1 MSAAAD
7 WICDDYSLDIRY
19 IAEESTKG
27 PQIWQAS
34 IGIHPLEA
42 PSDLSFSVCPINF
55 RIGQVQRFPA
65 SKNELIDLLLHA
77 TNGAIDTPNGKLSLA
92 CERPHDFYSEMGSRE
107 RWFSELHLQVVG
119 SHIPCASPMD
129 LAAVD
134 SALRSANPPFDGLSE
149 AAMWLGF
156 APPGTTTRPPFID
169 IRVGPPCDLIFQKC
183 SLLNDRLDITL
194 HAHPNFDTRRVG
206 LAVRGAPGVG
216 LDGRKQVSDEI
227 RWGNVRAG
235 RRVGKARV
243 KLKNADSALVMLMI
257 GRSTVRRQ
265 WFLDPQ
271 KARNNRLLAVQHFDQ
286 DLKMIRSAVL
296 ETSDSA
302 RFEQGVAALL
312 FLLGFSPCLQLETAS
327 PDLIVTTPGGRLVIV
342 ECTTRIADFSAK
354 LGKLVDRRG
363 SLTKSLSASRHPSEV
378 VAVLVCRLPR
388 DQIAA
393 QVEELRSRSIILI
406 AGEELVSGFNLV
418 RHSNDPDEIL
428 DEAFS
433 SLSTAQ
439 HSA

>member
-1 MSAAAD
+1 M
-7 WICDDYSLDIRY
+7 
-19 IAEESTKG
+19 
-27 PQIWQAS
+27 
-34 IGIHPLEA
+34 
-42 PSDLSFSVCPINF
+42 
-55 RIGQVQRFPA
+55 
-65 SKNELIDLLLHA
+65 DLLLQA
-77 TNGAIDTPNGKLSLA
+77 ANGEIDSPDGKLSLA
-92 CERPHDFYSEMGSRE
+92 RDRPHDFYSEMSLRE
-107 RWFSELHLQVVG
+107 RWFSELHLQVIG
-119 SHIPCASPMD
+119 SHIPSPSAMD

-134 SALRSANPPFDGLSE
+134 SALRAAAPPFDGLSE

-156 APPGTTTRPPFID
+156 SQPGTTNRPPSID
-169 IRVGPPCDLIFQKC
+169 IRVGPPCDLNFQSC
-183 SLLNDRLDITL
+183 SLLNDRLDIAL
-194 HAHPNFDTRRVG
+194 LAHQNFDIRRVG

-216 LDGRKQVSDEI
+216 LDARKQVSEEI
-227 RWGNVRAG
+227 KWGTVRAG

-243 KLKNADSALVMLMI
+243 RLKNADSALVMLMI

-271 KARNNRLLAVQHFDQ
+271 KARNNRLLAIQHFDQ
-286 DLKMIRSAVL
+286 DLKMIRGAVL
-296 ETSDSA
+296 ETTDSA

-312 FLLGFSPCLQLETAS
+312 FLLGFSPCIQLETAS
-327 PDLIVTTPGGRLVIV
+327 PDIIVTTPGGRLVIV
-342 ECTTRIADFSAK
+342 ECTTKIADFSAK

-378 VAVLVCRLPR
+378 VAVLICRLPR

-393 QVEELRSRSIILI
+393 QVQELRSRSIILI

-433 SLSTAQ
+433 SLSAAQ
-439 HSA
+439 QGA

>member
-1 MSAAAD
+1 
-7 WICDDYSLDIRY
+7 
-19 IAEESTKG
+19 
-27 PQIWQAS
+27 
-34 IGIHPLEA
+34 
-42 PSDLSFSVCPINF
+42 
-55 RIGQVQRFPA
+55 
-65 SKNELIDLLLHA
+65 
-77 TNGAIDTPNGKLSLA
+77 
-92 CERPHDFYSEMGSRE
+92 
-107 RWFSELHLQVVG
+107 
-119 SHIPCASPMD
+119 
-129 LAAVD
+129 
-134 SALRSANPPFDGLSE
+134 
-149 AAMWLGF
+149 
-156 APPGTTTRPPFID
+156 
-169 IRVGPPCDLIFQKC
+169 
-183 SLLNDRLDITL
+183 
-194 HAHPNFDTRRVG
+194 
-206 LAVRGAPGVG
+206 
-216 LDGRKQVSDEI
+216 
-227 RWGNVRAG
+227 
-235 RRVGKARV
+235 
-243 KLKNADSALVMLMI
+243 MLMI

-406 AGEELVSGFNLV
+406 SGEELVSGFNLV